1 MSAKE
6 TLSLVNAI
14 KIIFI
19 VIAFIA
25 FLDWL
30 FAENSG
36 GTCCFASI
44 IIIVILGAWQK
55 QLKGKVAIEE
65 QTNYNRSVWE
75 YKLNQARIYE
85 NQLDYDHAL
94 SLYRELNMT
103 DDVRRI
109 NEMKYN
115 KMGGRESGGSTTI
128 IHGNYVDDRDTIV
141 KDSVLNRSNVGDSGT
156 SKIDEL
162 EKASGL
168 KEKGLIT
175 NDEYEQM
182 KKEILSK

>member
-6 TLSLVNAI
+6 TLSVVKAI
-14 KIIFI
+14 NIILI
-19 VIAFIA
+19 VFGIIA
-25 FLDWL
+25 FLSLTSDG
-30 FAENSG
+30 FI
-36 GTCCFASI
+36 CCFWSVI
-44 IIIVILGAWQK
+44 IIIILGAWQQ

-175 NDEYEQM
+175 DDEYEQM
-182 KKEILSK
+182 KKEILGK

>member
-1 MSAKE
+1 MDAKE
-6 TLSLVNAI
+6 TLKIVNVTRVMLLIFGFFAMISLT
-14 KIIFI
+14 
-19 VIAFIA
+19 
-25 FLDWL
+25 
-30 FAENSG
+30 EG
-36 GTCCFASI
+36 GIMCCFTSA
-44 IIIVILGAWQK
+44 ILILILEAWK
-55 QLKGKVAIEE
+55 TQLKGKVAIER
-65 QTNYNRSVWE
+65 QTNYNRAVWN
-75 YKLNQARIYE
+75 YKIHQARIYE

-109 NEMKYN
+109 NEMKYHT
-115 KMGGRESGGSTTI
+115 KGGRESGGSTTI
-128 IHGNYVDDRDTIV
+128 IHGNYVDDRETIV

-175 NDEYEQM
+175 DDEYEQM
-182 KKEILSK
+182 KKEILGK

>member
-1 MSAKE
+1 MGAKE
-6 TLSLVNAI
+6 TLSLVNAA
-14 KIIFI
+14 KIILI
-19 VIAFIA
+19 VFAFIA
-25 FLDWL
+25 FLTATDDG
-30 FAENSG
+30 FV
-36 GTCCFASI
+36 CCSWSV
-44 IIIVILGAWQK
+44 IIVIILGAWQK

-65 QTNYNRSVWE
+65 QTNHTRGVWE

-115 KMGGRESGGSTTI
+115 NMGGRESGGSTTI
-128 IHGNYVDDRDTIV
+128 IHGDYVDDRETVV
-141 KDSVLNRSNVGDSGT
+141 KDSVLNRSSIGDSGT

-162 EKASGL
+162 EKASRL

-175 NDEYEQM
+175 DDEYEQM

>member
-1 MSAKE
+1 
-6 TLSLVNAI
+6 LVNAT
-14 KIIFI
+14 KIILI
-19 VIAFIA
+19 GIAIIA
-25 FLDWL
+25 FLTLTD
-30 FAENSG
+30 G
-36 GTCCFASI
+36 GFTCCFTSVVL
-44 IIIVILGAWQK
+44 IVILGAWQS
-55 QLKGKVAIEE
+55 QLKRKVAIEE

-109 NEMKYN
+109 NEIKYN
-115 KMGGRESGGSTTI
+115 TGGGRESGGSTTI
-128 IHGNYVDDRDTIV
+128 IHGNYVDDRETVV
-141 KDSVLNRSNVGDSGT
+141 KDSVLNRSSIGNSGT

-175 NDEYEQM
+175 DDEYEQM
-182 KKEILSK
+182 KKEILGK

>member
-1 MSAKE
+1 MGSKE
-6 TLSLVNAI
+6 TLSWVNA
-14 KIIFI
+14 
-19 VIAFIA
+19 
-25 FLDWL
+25 
-30 FAENSG
+30 
-36 GTCCFASI
+36 T
-44 IIIVILGAWQK
+44 IVILIIIAIISGMLAFTDYGVVCCFVSIILIVILKAWQS
-55 QLKGKVAIEE
+55 QLREKVAIEE
-65 QTNYNRSVWE
+65 QTNYNRAVWE

-94 SLYRELNMT
+94 ALYRELNMT
-103 DDVRRI
+103 GDVRRI

-128 IHGNYVDDRDTIV
+128 IHGDYVDDRETVV
-141 KDSVLNRSNVGDSGT
+141 KDSVLNRSSIGDSGT

-175 NDEYEQM
+175 DDEYEQM
-182 KKEILSK
+182 KKEILGK